1 LAKHLLIIKH
11 SVDVE
16 FSEVKFE

>member
-16 FSEVKFE
+16 FSEVRFE